1 MKVNPP
7 PQKKEL
13 CAAIVHFIYEN
24 QIVGH
29 VYKFSFKC
37 PYFSKSCLNRFPHS
51 SGCYVFSSVHCIH
64 HHNIKSKVAS
74 TPFHAVSY
82 MRKIIRAQD
91 FLSVID
97 TTRTR
102 VSLENHTHV
111 YSTNSHLGTHR

>member
-51 SGCYVFSSVHCIH
+51 SGCYVFCLFIVSI
-64 HHNIKSKVAS
+64 ITTSKVKLHQPLSMRYLTCGKSLGHKIFLAS
-74 TPFHAVSY
+74 LIP
-82 MRKIIRAQD
+82 
-91 FLSVID
+91 LG
-97 TTRTR
+97 
-102 VSLENHTHV
+102 HV
-111 YSTNSHLGTHR
+111 FPSRITLMYIVQIHI